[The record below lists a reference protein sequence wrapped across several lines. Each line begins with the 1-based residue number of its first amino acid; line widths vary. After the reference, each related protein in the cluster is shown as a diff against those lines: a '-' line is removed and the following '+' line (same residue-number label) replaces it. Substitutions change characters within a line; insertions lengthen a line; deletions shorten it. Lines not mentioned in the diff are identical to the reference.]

1 MRESFCD
8 ISPCPCMAQAGTV
21 AHGSKQRAV
30 CGGWWSPSAVG
41 HHAVLHSNIQ
51 CPQFPLPLPTQTEG
65 LSRMALGSCT
75 GRCGIAGALHES
87 MPISEDSA
95 EKTTKNPIQ
104 PKPTQATPP
113 TLALADPTK
122 QGVGKAELVC
132 SNNYLYISTYLMVF
146 R

>member
-41 HHAVLHSNIQ
+41 HHAVLRSNIQ

-75 GRCGIAGALHES
+75 GRCGIAGAVHDS

-104 PKPTQATPP
+104 AKPSQAKASQANPP
-113 TLALADPTK
+113 HLSTGRSHKTRGG
-122 QGVGKAELVC
+122 QGRAC
-132 SNNYLYISTYLMVF
+132 VF
-146 R
+146 K